1 MAGVSTKEIKNRI
14 RSMESTRQI
23 TKAME
28 MVAASKLRRAQAQVL
43 SSRPYFEILYSTIAD
58 IASSNRDFS
67 SPYLQER
74 PVKKVM
80 YIVIAG
86 DRGLAGGYN
95 SNILKLVQSEIA
107 GKDAVVLPI
116 GKKALDYFR
125 SKQIPTFTEH
135 YAEAA
140 ELTVGDCF
148 SVSKQVSKAFL
159 AGEFDQIVVAYTNF
173 VSVLAQTPAAM
184 QLLPLK
190 KPEKKESTNQ
200 GDILYE
206 GDSEE
211 VFAAIIPEY
220 LGGVIYGALCESRA
234 SEQAARRAAM
244 DSATQNA
251 DDMIDDLSLKFNRA
265 RQAAITQEITEISS
279 NELGRDA

>member
-74 PVKKVM
+74 PVKKVL

-125 SKQIPTFTEH
+125 SKQIPTFTEQ

-184 QLLPLK
+184 QLLPLE
-190 KPEKKESTNQ
+190 KPEKKEAVNR

-265 RQAAITQEITEISS
+265 RQAAITQEITEIVAGS
-279 NELGRDA
+279 

>member
-28 MVAASKLRRAQAQVL
+28 MVAASKLRRTQAQVL

-74 PVKKVM
+74 PVKKAL

-107 GKDAVVLPI
+107 GKDVEVLPI
-116 GKKALDYFR
+116 GKKALDYFKGKR
-125 SKQIPTFTEH
+125 VPTFTEQ

-159 AGEFDQIVVAYTNF
+159 AGEFDQITVAYTNF
-173 VSVLAQTPAAM
+173 VSVLSQTPAVM

-190 KPEKKESTNQ
+190 KPEKQEGTNQ

-265 RQAAITQEITEISS
+265 RQAAITQEITEIVAGS
-279 NELGRDA
+279 

>member
-28 MVAASKLRRAQAQVL
+28 MVAASKLRRAQSQVL

-58 IASSNRDFS
+58 IAATNRDFS
-67 SPYLQER
+67 SPFLKER
-74 PVKKVM
+74 PVNKVM

-107 GKDAVVLPI
+107 DKDAVVLPL
-116 GKKALDYFR
+116 GKKAVDYFK
-125 SKQIPTFTEH
+125 SKRVPILTEA

-140 ELTVGDCF
+140 DVTIGDCF
-148 SVSKQVSKAFL
+148 SISKQLCGAFL
-159 AGEFDQIVVAYTNF
+159 KGDFDEIHVAYTDF
-173 VSVLAQTPAAM
+173 VSVLSQNPASR
-184 QLLPLK
+184 QLLPLE
-190 KPEKKESTNQ
+190 KPEAAPGVNR
-200 GDILYE
+200 GDTLYE

-251 DDMIDDLSLKFNRA
+251 DDMIADLSLKFNRA
-265 RQAAITQEITEISS
+265 RQAAITQEITEIVAGS
-279 NELGRDA
+279 